1 VTIFLVMT
9 TLLSL
14 ALGAAALIVAV
25 RALKNDRA
33 TAAGTSHV
41 AAEANKLQA
50 RMLAIEEGRRFDEMA
65 PDFTLA
71 YEPQYPD
78 PKNPDC
84 GRLLLTYD
92 GSARC
97 ERLVIEELR
106 GAGWSTA
113 VAAIERHSP
122 HTSTGNVTTDIHT
135 HLEPGDVRPF
145 VVHLDPTGR
154 AGEIRLRLTA
164 TVDGHEYPPIV
175 RFAHVEPPPPSPNIW

>member
-1 VTIFLVMT
+1 MTIFLVVA

-14 ALGAAALIVAV
+14 ALGAAALMVAV

-33 TAAGTSHV
+33 TAADTSKV

-78 PKNPDC
+78 PRNPDC

-106 GAGWSTA
+106 GARWSTA
-113 VAAIERHSP
+113 AAAIEPHSP
-122 HTSTGNVTTDIHT
+122 YTSTGNVTTDIHT
-135 HLEPGDVRPF
+135 HLEPGEVRPF
-145 VVHLDPTGR
+145 VVRLDPNGK

-164 TVDGHEYPPIV
+164 TVDGHEYPSIV
-175 RFAHVEPPPPSPNIW
+175 RSVNVEPPPPGPNIW